1 MYEKTL
7 VVRVADNPFNH
18 YITSTNAM
26 VFNPYYKRALHDLN
40 SKNETIVKIVIE
52 WEHQQHV

>member
-1 MYEKTL
+1 MYEQKL
-7 VVRVADNPFNH
+7 VVRVADNPYNH